1 MTEAALKI
9 GITGYPVPGGSGV
22 VASEL
27 GRLLARRG
35 HQIHFI
41 AYAPPFRLNRYDEK
55 LFFHEVEVSNYPLFK
70 YPPYT
75 EALAVKMVEVSRQ
88 FDLDILH
95 VHYAI
100 PHATAGFLARAILGN
115 PKRPRLV
122 TTLHGTDITLV
133 GSDRSFYDITC
144 FSILAADR
152 VTAISHYLKAATI
165 RTFPA
170 CTDIEVIP
178 NFIDLAAFSPVRT
191 DCERSHFAAPGEI
204 LLAHLS
210 NFRPVKRPVD
220 TVRVLA
226 EVQKERPARLMLI
239 GDGPEMATVIA
250 EAEALRVRDRI
261 HFLGNQDDV
270 QPLLACADVF
280 LLPSEQESFGLAA
293 LEALSCGTPAVTS
306 NVGGLGELMQNGE
319 NGFMVPKGETA
330 AMARRVLELAADEAT
345 LKRFRAGARE
355 SAGRFDAEKIIPM
368 YEKLYCRIL
377 A

>member
-1 MTEAALKI
+1 VASAPLKI

-55 LFFHEVEVSNYPLFK
+55 LFFHEVEVSHYPLFK

-75 EALAVKMVEVSRQ
+75 LALAVKMVEVSRQ

-100 PHATAGFLARAILGN
+100 PHATAGFLARSILGN
-115 PKRPRLV
+115 PARPRLV

-133 GSDRSFYDITC
+133 GSERSFYDITC
-144 FSILAADR
+144 FSIRAANG

-165 RTFPA
+165 KTFPA

-178 NFIDLAAFSPVRT
+178 NFIDLAAFSPART
-191 DCERSHFAAPGEI
+191 NCERSTFAEPGEI

-226 EVQKERPARLMLI
+226 AVHKERPARLLLI

-280 LLPSEQESFGLAA
+280 LLPSEEESFGLAA
-293 LEALSCGTPAVTS
+293 LEALACGTPAVTS
-306 NVGGLGELMQNGE
+306 SVGGLGELMIHGE
-319 NGFMVPKGETA
+319 NGFMVPLGDTA
-330 AMARRVLELAADEAT
+330 AMARHVLEIARDGETLAA
-345 LKRFRAGARE
+345 FRARARE
-355 SAGRFDAEKIIPM
+355 SAKRFDADTIIPM
-368 YEKLYCRIL
+368 YEELYFRIL
-377 A
+377 S